1 MRFLPYLLAGLA
13 FGFVMIKSEAASW
26 YRIMEMFHFQA
37 FHMYGIMMS
46 AIVTGLAGV
55 TLFRRYERPRT
66 LDGDAIVIPQKDSG
80 RYDFIFGGLIFGL
93 GWGIIGLCPG
103 PIFFAGRH
111 GFDRRA
117 GGTRGRTAWHLV
129 VWLREK
135 PATALTSPRRPIIV
149 PHLRI

>member
-26 YRIMEMFHFQA
+26 YRIMEMFHFQS

-55 TLFRRYERPRT
+55 ALLRHYGRPRT
-66 LDGDAIVIPQKDSG
+66 LNGDVIVIPQKESG
-80 RYDFIFGGLIFGL
+80 RYNFIFGGLIFGL

-103 PIFFAGRH
+103 PIFSLVGMGSIGALAALAGALH
-111 GFDRRA
+111 G
-117 GGTRGRTAWHLV
+117 T
-129 VWLREK
+129 WLYGCVKSR
-135 PATALTSPRRPIIV
+135 L
-149 PHLRI
+149 PH